1 MAALANS
8 ERSRLKDTE
17 DNSQTCT
24 TETQW
29 KKKKWREGDMN
40 MERGAR
46 GEEVGGFVWEG
57 VSYRKGTFRVECFG

>member
-8 ERSRLKDTE
+8 ERSRLEDTE
-17 DNSQTCT
+17 DNSQTGT

-29 KKKKWREGDMN
+29 EKKKWREGDMN

-46 GEEVGGFVWEG
+46 GEEVGRFGLGGGQLQEG
-57 VSYRKGTFRVECFG
+57 HI